1 MQSKETS
8 SGNIISLSSFL
19 NQPFIMS
26 ATLLFSFVIGYF
38 LLLLAVA
45 WYTSRNS
52 NNESFFIGNRSSN
65 WMLVAFGMIG
75 TSLSGVTF
83 VSVPGTVGSAGL
95 NYYQVVIGYFL
106 GYLVIAYVLLPL
118 YYKMNLTSI
127 YNYLEHRFGTT
138 SYKTGATYFI
148 LSRTLGATARLY
160 LVVNILQ
167 IFILDSMGV
176 PFWATALVIL
186 VLILLYTFEGGVK
199 TIVYTDTLQTSC
211 MLIGLVVCII
221 AIMNK
226 MDMSLSQTLSAMS
239 EKEMTRVFNTDVNAS
254 GFFVKQIL
262 GGAFITI
269 AMTGLDQE
277 MMQKNISVRTL
288 AGSQKNVMTLA
299 FVLLA
304 VNFLFLLMGGLLYLF
319 ADANGL
325 QVKGDDLFPA
335 IALGNYLSAGI
346 GVIFIIGLIS
356 ALFPSADGALT
367 ALTSSF
373 CIDILGLKR
382 RTDLNEAQKKRTRL
396 TVHLTL
402 TVVFFLCVMIFKW
415 INDKSIIDVILKVA
429 GYTYGP
435 LLGLFAFG
443 ILTKR
448 QINDKM
454 SLLVCI
460 AAPLLVIGLD
470 LINNAEWF
478 ANKLNLS
485 ADNAQ
490 SLKSFSQTVFGGFKI
505 GIELLIIN
513 GVLTFL
519 GLWMI
524 SHKPKDGAMAE

>member
-1 MQSKETS
+1 
-8 SGNIISLSSFL
+8 
-19 NQPFIMS
+19 MS
-26 ATLLFSFVIGYF
+26 PVLLFSFVFGYF

-45 WYTSRNS
+45 WYTSKNS
-52 NNESFFIGNRSSN
+52 NNDSFFIGNRSSN

-83 VSVPGTVGSAGL
+83 VSVPGTVGAAGFQ
-95 NYYQVVIGYFL
+95 YFQVVIGYFL

-127 YNYLEHRFGTT
+127 YNYLEQRFGPL
-138 SYKTGATYFI
+138 SYKTGASYFI
-148 LSRTLGATARLY
+148 LSRTLGATARMY
-160 LVVNILQ
+160 LVINILQ
-167 IFILDSMGV
+167 IFILNAMGV
-176 PFWATALVIL
+176 PFWVTALVIL

-211 MLIGLVVCII
+211 MLIGLVVCIV
-221 AIMNK
+221 AIMSK
-226 MDMSLSQTLSAMS
+226 MDFSFSQTIGQLS
-239 EKEMTRVFNTDVNAS
+239 EKGMTKVFNTDIKAP

-262 GGAFITI
+262 GGMFITV

-288 AGSQKNVMTLA
+288 KDSQKNVMTLS
-299 FVLLA
+299 FVLLF
-304 VNFLFLLMGGLLYLF
+304 VNFLFLLMGGLLYLY
-319 ADANGL
+319 AGANNL
-325 QVKGDDLFPA
+325 AVKGDDLFPA

-382 RTDLNEAQKKRTRL
+382 RDDLNEKEKKRTRL
-396 TVHLTL
+396 TVHLTFSII
-402 TVVFFLCVMIFKW
+402 FFLCVMLFKW
-415 INDKSIIDVILKVA
+415 IDDKSIIDVILKVA

-448 QINDKM
+448 QIKDRL
-454 SLLVCI
+454 SLVVCI
-460 AAPLLVIGLD
+460 AAPLIVLVIDMFNNPKFFIDKLGLGVD
-470 LINNAEWF
+470 TAET
-478 ANKLNLS
+478 LNSVS
-485 ADNAQ
+485 A
-490 SLKSFSQTVFGGFKI
+490 SVFGGFKI
-505 GIELLIIN
+505 GIELLILN
-513 GVLTFL
+513 GLLTFA
-519 GLWMI
+519 GLWLI
-524 SHKPKDGAMAE
+524 SHKSQKQTA

>member
-1 MQSKETS
+1 
-8 SGNIISLSSFL
+8 
-19 NQPFIMS
+19 MS
-26 ATLLFSFVIGYF
+26 PVLLFSFVFGYF

-45 WYTSRNS
+45 WYTSKNS
-52 NNESFFIGNRSSN
+52 NNDSFFIGNRSSN

-83 VSVPGTVGSAGL
+83 VSVPGTVGTAGFQ
-95 NYYQVVIGYFL
+95 YFQVVIGYFL

-127 YNYLEHRFGTT
+127 YNYLEHRFGKM
-138 SYKTGATYFI
+138 SYKTGASYFI
-148 LSRTLGATARLY
+148 LSRTLGATARMY

-167 IFILDSMGV
+167 IFILNSMGV
-176 PFWATALVIL
+176 PFWVTALIIL
-186 VLILLYTFEGGVK
+186 LLILLYTFEGGVK

-226 MDMSLSQTLSAMS
+226 LDFSFSQTIGQLS
-239 EKEMTRVFNTDVNAS
+239 EKGMTKVFNTDVNAP
-254 GFFVKQIL
+254 GFFLKQIL
-262 GGAFITI
+262 GGMFITV

-288 AGSQKNVMTLA
+288 KDSQKNVMTLS
-299 FVLLA
+299 VILLF
-304 VNFLFLLMGGLLYLF
+304 VNFLFLLMGGLLYLY
-319 ADANGL
+319 AGVNNL
-325 QVKGDDLFPA
+325 TVKGDDLFPA

-382 RTDLNEAQKKRTRL
+382 RDDLNEKEKKRTRL
-396 TVHLTL
+396 TVHLTF
-402 TVVFFLCVMIFKW
+402 TVIFFLCVMLFKW

-448 QINDKM
+448 QIKDKL
-454 SLLVCI
+454 SLIVCI
-460 AAPLLVIGLD
+460 AAPLLVLVIDMFNNPKFFIDKLGLG
-470 LINNAEWF
+470 EGT
-478 ANKLNLS
+478 ANTLNTVS
-485 ADNAQ
+485 A
-490 SLKSFSQTVFGGFKI
+490 SVFDGFKI
-505 GIELLIIN
+505 GIELLILN
-513 GVLTFL
+513 GLLTFI
-519 GLWMI
+519 GLWLI
-524 SHKPKDGAMAE
+524 SHQPKQEKA